1 MSTPAPQMRKSQS
14 RPIDFLLGFLKNP
27 KEVGSVIPSSKFLIR
42 KVVECMRVQEA
53 RTIVE
58 LGPGT
63 GVLTHEILRHMRP
76 DAKLV
81 AIELN
86 SRFAQ
91 LLRHDLQ
98 DMRLSVFEGSST
110 EMERALELAGD
121 RQADV
126 VVSGIPFS
134 TMHHG
139 AGRATVAAAK
149 RVLRPG
155 GRFVAYQFRSEV
167 RNYGD
172 PVFGPAETHPGFLNV
187 PPMRVYVWRQKEGG
201 HGKRSVGGKQ

>member
-1 MSTPAPQMRKSQS
+1 MSTSTRPIRKSQS

-42 KVVECMRVQEA
+42 KVVECMKVPEA
-53 RTIVE
+53 RVIAE

-63 GVLTHEILRHMRP
+63 GVLTHGILRRMRP

-86 SRFAQ
+86 SKFAQ
-91 LLRHDLQ
+91 LLRHDMH
-98 DMRLSVFEGSST
+98 DVRLTVFEGSST
-110 EMERALELAGD
+110 ELERALEMAGEA
-121 RQADV
+121 QADV

-139 AGRATVAAAK
+139 AGRETMAAAK

-187 PPMRVYVWRQKEGG
+187 PPMRVYVWRQKESGN
-201 HGKRSVGGKQ
+201 GKRSAGGRV